1 MTKVTLAPPTRP
13 RLLPAP
19 RGAELLQQSHPAA
32 PRAALWRGSQT
43 FVVLA
48 VLGKPPSW
56 PPPEVQSWSP
66 PSGEIQLPRAA
77 TKKGF
82 GGGRGRGGGGGGERG
97 RGDVQRSEAV
107 PSLSDMGSRAG
118 SRPQLSNERVAS
130 QVTTPHH
137 WGREGTVNESGMLRD
152 LHRRQSCSRG
162 KAPGPP
168 GSVSSFIPTH
178 PGISLGVSASAAAF
192 LTQMLLSSSLQVQT
206 LSSRKITSTRELLG
220 PFPTRSLVLEFLHM
234 TIWIAT
240 QCGGP
245 TSSCAPRPTGNDAA
259 PGGPVTPVVKK
270 VCTKS
275 AKA

>member
-1 MTKVTLAPPTRP
+1 MA
-13 RLLPAP
+13 
-19 RGAELLQQSHPAA
+19 
-32 PRAALWRGSQT
+32 
-43 FVVLA
+43 
-48 VLGKPPSW
+48 GKPDLCSSGGPRKTPILASARSSKLV
-56 PPPEVQSWSP
+56 PTFRGDPASQSSN
-66 PSGEIQLPRAA
+66 Q
-77 TKKGF
+77 KGF
-82 GGGRGRGGGGGGERG
+82 WWGTGSGGGGGGGERG

-107 PSLSDMGSRAG
+107 PSLSDMGCRAG

-152 LHRRQSCSRG
+152 LHRPQSCSRG